1 MSRNV
6 VAAQTSEIDVLDTG
20 IRGSSGRALTW
31 VSRPSPLTDRGAKR
45 RLSLSMS
52 EKPATKGR
60 RLFKLASMTA
70 QVAGGYAKNRI
81 KSVFQS
87 DEASEADRTHMY
99 EKSGEVIAKT
109 LGELKGAVMKV
120 GQMAS
125 VAADMLPNE
134 VQDALT
140 SLQREAP
147 PMPFDV
153 IADQI
158 ESEFSAAPETLYRS
172 FERVPFASAS
182 IGQVHR
188 AVTDDGR
195 EVVVKVQYPGVDN
208 AVDSDLAH
216 LKLALRASG
225 MVRVPKKSLDAV
237 FEELKAR
244 LHEEL
249 DYTNEADNVRFFFEH
264 YKNRDGVIV
273 PEVVGERSSGRVL
286 TLTYEPG
293 DHLDDARAYDQAT
306 RDLIARNLFDVVA
319 EQAFDLQVL
328 HADPNPAN
336 FAFRR
341 DGSIVLYDFGC
352 VKRLDPDIVDAYLF
366 TVRASLEERYE
377 DVEQGMI
384 RLGARNLAGAKVPP
398 IYYKAWRDL
407 LAAPF
412 LGPFDFGEAQIQR
425 EAMKLVPGFMAK
437 YMTSFQP
444 PRELVFL
451 DRVVVGHYG
460 TLRRL
465 GAHADFRPKL
475 DAYLERAP
483 SPPRGMRG
491 AEP

>member
-1 MSRNV
+1 
-6 VAAQTSEIDVLDTG
+6 
-20 IRGSSGRALTW
+20 
-31 VSRPSPLTDRGAKR
+31 
-45 RLSLSMS
+45 MS

-87 DEASEADRTHMY
+87 EEASAEDRAQMH
-99 EKSGEVIAKT
+99 ERSGQVIAKT

-125 VAADMLPNE
+125 VAADILPKE
-134 VQDALT
+134 VQEALT

-147 PMPFDV
+147 PMPFEV
-153 IADQI
+153 ISDQI
-158 ESEFSAAPETLYRS
+158 EAEFSAAPETLFRS
-172 FERVPFASAS
+172 LDRVPFASAS

-195 EVVVKVQYPGVDN
+195 EVVVKVQYPGVDG

-225 MVRVPKKSLDAV
+225 LVRVPKKSLDAV
-237 FEELKAR
+237 FKELKAR

-264 YKNRDGVIV
+264 YKDNNRVIV

-293 DHLDDARAYDQAT
+293 DHLDDARHYPQEV
-306 RDLIARNLFDVVA
+306 RNEIAHHLFDIVT
-319 EQAFDLQVL
+319 EQAFDLQVI

-352 VKRLDPDIVDAYLF
+352 VKTLDPKIIEAYLF
-366 TVRASLEERYE
+366 SVRASLEERYE
-377 DVEQGMI
+377 DLDEGMV
-384 RLGARNLAGAKVPP
+384 RLGARNLDGAHVPP
-398 IYYKAWRDL
+398 QYYKVWRDIF
-407 LAAPF
+407 AKPI
-412 LGPFDFGEAQIQR
+412 LGGSYNFGEAQLQR
-425 EAMKLVPGFMAK
+425 EAMKLIPGFMAK

-444 PRELVFL
+444 PPELVFL

-465 GAHADFRPKL
+465 GANVDFRAGI

-483 SPPRGMRG
+483 TSIAGLG
-491 AEP
+491 

>member
-1 MSRNV
+1 MS
-6 VAAQTSEIDVLDTG
+6 
-20 IRGSSGRALTW
+20 
-31 VSRPSPLTDRGAKR
+31 DR
-45 RLSLSMS
+45 
-52 EKPATKGR
+52 PATKGR

-70 QVAGGYAKNRI
+70 KVAGGYAKNRV
-81 KSVFQS
+81 KSVFQGK
-87 DEASEADRTHMY
+87 EATEQDRVDMY

-125 VAADMLPNE
+125 VAADVLPKE

-147 PMPFDV
+147 PMPYDV
-153 IADQI
+153 IAEQI
-158 ESEFSAAPETLYRS
+158 ESEFSALPETLFRS

-195 EVVVKVQYPGVDN
+195 EVVVKVQYPGVDG

-225 MVRVPKKSLDAV
+225 LVRVPKKTLDAV
-237 FEELKAR
+237 FGELKAR

-249 DYTNEADNVRFFFEH
+249 DYCNEADNVRFFCEH
-264 YKNRDGVIV
+264 YKDTDGVVV
-273 PEVVGERSSGRVL
+273 PEVVGERSSQRVL

-293 DHLDDARAYDQAT
+293 DHLDEARSYPQDV
-306 RDLIARNLFDVVA
+306 RDTIANHLFDVVA
-319 EQAFDLQVL
+319 EQAFDLQVI

-336 FAFRR
+336 FAFRP
-341 DGSIVLYDFGC
+341 DGTLVLYDFGC
-352 VKRLDPDIVDAYLF
+352 VKRLDPGIIDAYLF

-384 RLGARNLAGAKVPP
+384 RLGARNLEGTPVPP
-398 IYYKAWRDL
+398 EYYKVWRDIFSK
-407 LAAPF
+407 PF
-412 LGPFDFGEAQIQR
+412 QGEPFDFSEAQLQR
-425 EAMKLVPGFMAK
+425 EAMKHVPGFMAK
-437 YMTSFQP
+437 YLTSFQP
-444 PRELVFL
+444 PPELVFL

-465 GAHADFRPKL
+465 GARANYRDRL
-475 DAYLERAP
+475 YGYLERAP
-483 SPPRGMRG
+483 TSVQ
-491 AEP
+491 A

>member
-1 MSRNV
+1 
-6 VAAQTSEIDVLDTG
+6 
-20 IRGSSGRALTW
+20 
-31 VSRPSPLTDRGAKR
+31 
-45 RLSLSMS
+45 MS

-87 DEASEADRTHMY
+87 DEASAQDRTQMY
-99 EKSGEVIAKT
+99 ERSGEVIAKT

-125 VAADMLPNE
+125 VAADVLPKE

-147 PMPFDV
+147 PMPFEV
-153 IADQI
+153 IAGQI
-158 ESEFSAAPETLYRS
+158 ESEFSAAPETLFRS

-195 EVVVKVQYPGVDN
+195 EVVVKVQYPGVDG

-225 MVRVPKKSLDAV
+225 LVRVPKKSLDAV
-237 FEELKAR
+237 FGELKAR

-264 YKNRDGVIV
+264 YRDRQDVIV
-273 PEVVGERSSGRVL
+273 PQVVGERSSGRVL

-293 DHLDDARAYDQAT
+293 DHLDEARSYPQDVRNEIAYG
-306 RDLIARNLFDVVA
+306 LFDLFA
-319 EQAFDLQVL
+319 EQAFDLKVI

-336 FAFRR
+336 FAFRP

-352 VKRLDPDIVDAYLF
+352 VKTLDPAIVEAYLF
-366 TVRASLEERYE
+366 TVRASLDERYE
-377 DVEQGMI
+377 DVEQGMV
-384 RLGARNLAGAKVPP
+384 RLGARNLAGTPVPP
-398 IYYKAWRDL
+398 EYYKVWRDVFAKPL
-407 LAAPF
+407 M
-412 LGPFDFGEAQIQR
+412 GRPFDFSTAQLQR
-425 EAMKLVPGFMAK
+425 EAMKNVPGFMAK
-437 YMTSFQP
+437 YLTSFQP
-444 PRELVFL
+444 PTELVFL

-465 GAHADFRPKL
+465 GAVVDFRAKL

-483 SPPRGMRG
+483 TSAAALPV
-491 AEP
+491 A

>member
-1 MSRNV
+1 MP
-6 VAAQTSEIDVLDTG
+6 
-20 IRGSSGRALTW
+20 SGRTLA
-31 VSRPSPLTDRGAKR
+31 VQ
-45 RLSLSMS
+45 MS

-87 DEASEADRTHMY
+87 DEASAADRAEMY

-125 VAADMLPNE
+125 VAADVLPKE

-147 PMPFDV
+147 PMPYDV

-158 ESEFSAAPETLYRS
+158 ESEFSAAPETLFRS

-195 EVVVKVQYPGVDN
+195 EVVVKVQYPGVDG

-225 MVRVPKKSLDAV
+225 LVRVPKKSLDAV
-237 FEELKAR
+237 FTELKAR

-264 YKNRDGVIV
+264 YKGREGVVV

-293 DHLDDARAYDQAT
+293 DHLDEARSYPRDVRDQ
-306 RDLIARNLFDVVA
+306 IADNLFDIVA
-319 EQAFDLQVL
+319 EQAFDLQVI

-336 FAFRR
+336 FAFRP

-352 VKRLDPDIVDAYLF
+352 VKTLDPKIVEAYLF
-366 TVRASLEERYE
+366 LVKAGLEERYE

-384 RLGARNLAGAKVPP
+384 GVGARNLDGTPVPP
-398 IYYKAWRDL
+398 KYYKVWRDVF
-407 LAAPF
+407 AKPF
-412 LGPFDFGEAQIQR
+412 LGTTFDFGEAQLQR
-425 EAMKLVPGFMAK
+425 EAMKHVPAFMAK

-444 PRELVFL
+444 PPELVFL

-465 GAHADFRPKL
+465 GASANFRPKL
-475 DAYLERAP
+475 EPFMDRAP
-483 SPPRGMRG
+483 PSLS
-491 AEP
+491 